1 LSAQGSPDARLEE
14 IELMNSVADRL
25 RKLESSVR
33 TIPRQPMMNNKLV
46 HRAERS
52 RNARLAKVLQGMALF
67 RGAEPVKHVL
77 DEMRRLIG
85 KSEEDVERS
94 TGAVGDSPALGR
106 SGGSSTS

>member
-1 LSAQGSPDARLEE
+1 
-14 IELMNSVADRL
+14 MNSVADRL
-25 RKLESSVR
+25 HKLESSVR

-52 RNARLAKVLQGMALF
+52 SNARLAKVLQGMVGF

-77 DEMRRLIG
+77 DEMHRLID
-85 KSEEDVERS
+85 KSREDVERI
-94 TGAVGDSPALGR
+94 TGVVGDLPVLER